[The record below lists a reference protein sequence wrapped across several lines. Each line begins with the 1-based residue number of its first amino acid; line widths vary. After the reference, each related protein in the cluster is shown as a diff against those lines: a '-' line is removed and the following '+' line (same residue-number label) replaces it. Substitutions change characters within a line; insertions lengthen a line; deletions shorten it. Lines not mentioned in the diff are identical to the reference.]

1 MTATATATVTLSL
14 QSLLARLQATRGIAV
29 LEHETE
35 DAPEAPWVSL
45 EVGALDLTV
54 NLDLT
59 SSRVFI
65 MTAQNQMLYSK
76 VIGAD
81 WEQSVLNFLTVLATA
96 VEPEDATA

>member
-1 MTATATATVTLSL
+1 MTTAAPLSL
-14 QSLLARLQATRGIAV
+14 HSLLARLQATQGIAV
-29 LEHETE
+29 LEHETA

-45 EVGALDLTV
+45 EAGALELTV
-54 NLDLT
+54 NLDLA

-81 WEQSVLNFLTVLATA
+81 WEQSVLNFLTVLAAA
-96 VEPEDATA
+96 VEPEDAVA

>member
-1 MTATATATVTLSL
+1 MTTTAPLSL
-14 QSLLARLQATRGIAV
+14 QSLLTRLQATQGIAV

-35 DAPEAPWVSL
+35 DAAEAPWVSL

-54 NLDLT
+54 NLDLA

-76 VIGAD
+76 VIGGD
-81 WEQSVLNFLTVLATA
+81 WDQSVINFLTVLATA